1 MTPADNF
8 VRDVMARFGDFVGPG
23 IQWQRALWDVGRSR
37 PTDRGKTKE
46 GVASALTCK
55 SERRSYTHGQHIPG

>member
-23 IQWQRALWDVGRSR
+23 IQWQRALWDVGLVVALGEVREASDGVRNGALLLHRLSR
-37 PTDRGKTKE
+37 GRP
-46 GVASALTCK
+46 
-55 SERRSYTHGQHIPG
+55 